1 MGQKVNSICLR
12 LGILR
17 TWDSGWFAK
26 KKDYA
31 DLLRNDFL
39 IRKYIKENCSSVG
52 ISNIVIQRPS
62 KKVFVEISA
71 MRPGAL
77 IGKGGADLE
86 KLKGALTK
94 IAGTPVAVNVINVKR
109 PELDATLIADG
120 IAFQIEKRVSY
131 RRAMKRAMQSAM
143 KLGATGIRINV
154 SGRLNGAEIARMEW
168 YREGRVPL
176 HTLRSN
182 VDFSIATAK
191 TTYGT
196 CGIKVWIYKSENTQR
211 ELNNGVA
218 GNEEKRPARPG
229 RSAAGSQGDSASNSK
244 PRRNKKVGS
253 AKESSAEENGN
264 D

>member
-12 LGILR
+12 VGILR
-17 TWDSGWFAK
+17 TWDSRWFAR

-31 DLLRNDFL
+31 GYLHSDFL
-39 IRKYIKENCSSVG
+39 IRKYIKEHCSSVG
-52 ISNIVIQRPS
+52 ISKIVIQRPN
-62 KKVFVEISA
+62 KKILVEIHA

-86 KLKGALTK
+86 KIKDALTK
-94 IAGTPVAVNVINVKR
+94 IAGTPVAINISNVRR
-109 PELDATLIADG
+109 PELDANIIAES

-131 RRAMKRAMQSAM
+131 RRAMKRAIQSAM
-143 KLGATGIRINV
+143 KLGATGIRVNV

-182 VDFSIATAK
+182 VDFSVATAK

-196 CGIKVWIYKSENTQR
+196 CGIKVWIYRGEGSHRSSASDYVNTQNTNGENAKAAGDSTVENVENSEN
-211 ELNNGVA
+211 
-218 GNEEKRPARPG
+218 
-229 RSAAGSQGDSASNSK
+229 S
-244 PRRNKKVGS
+244 
-253 AKESSAEENGN
+253 
-264 D
+264 